1 MGCPRGIPDLIYKK
15 GNHMYDFTGEEKER
29 FDWTMSEFRKLN
41 KFNQKV
47 FSYRKA
53 YEKSQR
59 RYQRALESFLLN
71 RVMSNE
77 NELNFVVREFM
88 GDYLS
93 DITNVQTMRR
103 DIGLLEGIV
112 DDWRAQLSSGLE
124 ELGIEVK

>member
-1 MGCPRGIPDLIYKK
+1 
-15 GNHMYDFTGEEKER
+15 MYDFTGEEKER

-71 RVMSNE
+71 RVMSDE

>member
-1 MGCPRGIPDLIYKK
+1 
-15 GNHMYDFTGEEKER
+15 
-29 FDWTMSEFRKLN
+29 
-41 KFNQKV
+41 
-47 FSYRKA
+47 
-53 YEKSQR
+53 
-59 RYQRALESFLLN
+59 
-71 RVMSNE
+71 
-77 NELNFVVREFM
+77 M